1 MFLYV
6 FPLEIQLYGGDGWD
20 PINVCLYMFCR
31 WRSSYIEDGWDPIN
45 VCLYMF
51 CRWRSSYIEGIVG
64 IPLTFVYICF
74 SVGDPVINKMVGIPL
89 TFVYICVV
97 MGDPFILKGLLGSHY
112 GLFIYVLPLEIQLYR
127 RDCWDPINICLYMF
141 WRWRSSYIEG
151 MLRIPLLFVYICF
164 AVGDP
169 VI

>member
-1 MFLYV
+1 V
-6 FPLEIQLYGGDGWD
+6 IQLYRRDCWD

-51 CRWRSSYIEGIVG
+51 CHGRTIYIEGKVGIPLTFVYICFYVGDPDILKGLLGSHYGLLIYVCRWRSSYIEKIVG

-74 SVGDPVINKMVGIPL
+74 
-89 TFVYICVV
+89 
-97 MGDPFILKGLLGSHY
+97 
-112 GLFIYVLPLEIQLYR
+112 
-127 RDCWDPINICLYMF
+127 
-141 WRWRSSYIEG
+141 
-151 MLRIPLLFVYICF
+151 